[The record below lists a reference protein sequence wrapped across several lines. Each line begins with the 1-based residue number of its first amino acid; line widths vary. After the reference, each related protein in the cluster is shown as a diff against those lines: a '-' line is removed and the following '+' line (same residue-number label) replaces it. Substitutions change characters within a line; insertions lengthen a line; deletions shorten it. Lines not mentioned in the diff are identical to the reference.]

1 MSDKVFID
9 EVLSYEEEE
18 IQKFIEKVDNIE
30 EIYLKIGMK
39 CDNYGKW
46 SENKKLFLVFEL
58 LEVRNELRIRF
69 DKKIENQKNI
79 ISSDKFENVSKADKI
94 K

>member
-46 SENKKLFLVFEL
+46 S
-58 LEVRNELRIRF
+58 
-69 DKKIENQKNI
+69 
-79 ISSDKFENVSKADKI
+79 
-94 K
+94 